1 MYRVLKDFT
10 DLLDGGRVYREG
22 EPFPAVGAE
31 VSEARA
37 DELSGYQNRHR
48 EPLIA
53 FIGERPAMQKD
64 DKQEADNEQEVEAP
78 AEFPK
83 ALPGGYYE
91 LSDGNKVKGKAA
103 AEQAEKDLM
112 LS

>member
-1 MYRVLKDFT
+1 MYRVVKAFT

-22 EPFPAVGAE
+22 DAFPAEGAE
-31 VSEARA
+31 VSEARL

-48 EPLIA
+48 EPLIVLA
-53 FIGERPAMQKD
+53 GKKPED
-64 DKQEADNEQEVEAP
+64 DKKEAVNEQEGEAP

-91 LSDGNKVKGKAA
+91 LSDGSKVKGKAA

>member
-10 DLLDGGRVYREG
+10 DLLGNGRVYREG
-22 EPFPAVGAE
+22 DPFPAEGAE

-48 EPLIA
+48 EPLIV
-53 FIGERPAMQKD
+53 FVGERPAMQKGD
-64 DKQEADNEQEVEAP
+64 EQDGEKQEVEAP
-78 AEFPK
+78 TEFPK
-83 ALPGGYYE
+83 PLPGGYYE
-91 LSDGNKVKGKAA
+91 LSDGNKVQGKAA

>member
-1 MYRVLKDFT
+1 MYRVVKAFT

-22 EPFPAVGAE
+22 DLFPAEGAE
-31 VSEARA
+31 VSEARL

-48 EPLIA
+48 EPLIVLV
-53 FIGERPAMQKD
+53 GEK
-64 DKQEADNEQEVEAP
+64 EAVNEQEGEAP

-91 LSDGNKVKGKAA
+91 LSDGSKVKGKAA